1 MALQDLTPQLR
12 TRLSRM
18 ERAVGWFVI
27 IATALLLF
35 GFGYYIY
42 NMAQRKGWFTPK
54 FLYQTG
60 LNNVAG
66 IKVGDPVRLM
76 GNTVGQITEMI
87 PNDPKDYYGMTVR
100 FSVLKPHYG
109 YIWDDSKVKVGSDF
123 IGNRY
128 LEITK
133 GEAGVPTILEDTNKV
148 AQGLLRKDSTKDPR
162 LKQLAELHG
171 ANPDLERTNS
181 LKFYALLAYQLN
193 QLVEQNPTVFYTNL
207 TEICW
212 LYPEESP
219 ALNERLERVA
229 NQIEEALPNI
239 LNLTNQIYAVL
250 SNSTILTAHLDEV
263 AVSARPA
270 VSNLA
275 LVTAQLNQPGALGEW
290 LLPTNINQKL
300 DSVLG
305 GADSTLNTAN
315 TNLAALA
322 QSLYASLENLSTIT
336 SNLNGQMQAN
346 TNLLSGISKAIVDA
360 DNLVQG
366 LKHHWLLRSA
376 FKKENAAEKNAPE
389 KNAPEKSA
397 SGYTQPVQSP
407 KESGKR

>member
-1 MALQDLTPQLR
+1 
-12 TRLSRM
+12 M

-54 FLYQTG
+54 FYYQTG
-60 LNNVAG
+60 LNNAAG
-66 IKVGDPVRLM
+66 LKE
-76 GNTVGQITEMI
+76 GNTVVLMGKSVGEITRI
-87 PNDPKDYYGMTVR
+87 VPNDPQDYYGMTVY
-100 FSVLKPHYG
+100 FYVLKPYYG
-109 YIWDDSKVKVGSDF
+109 YIWDDSKVKVSSDF
-123 IGNRY
+123 IGNRF

-133 GEAGVPTILEDTNKV
+133 GQAGVATIYEDTNSV
-148 AQGLLRKDSTKDPR
+148 PRAFLRSKAIRAARKEVVTRLTKADP
-162 LKQLAELHG
+162 
-171 ANPDLERTNS
+171 NLERTNP
-181 LKFYALLAYQLN
+181 YQYRT
-193 QLVEQNPTVFYTNL
+193 QLTEDLQRTIDQNRAAFYTNL
-207 TEICW
+207 TEVYW

-219 ALNERLERVA
+219 ALNERLEHVA

-239 LNLTNQIYAVL
+239 LNLTNQLYAVL
-250 SNSTILTAHLDEV
+250 SNSATLTAHLDEV
-263 AVSARPA
+263 TVSARPA

-275 LVTAQLNQPGALGEW
+275 LVAAQLNQPGALGEW

-322 QSLYASLENLSTIT
+322 QSLYASLENLSQIT
-336 SNLNGQMQAN
+336 SNLNSQVRVN
-346 TNLLSGISKAIVDA
+346 TNMLTGISKAIADA

-376 FKKENAAEKNAPE
+376 FKKENAAEKNAS
-389 KNAPEKSA
+389 EKSD
-397 SGYTQPVQSP
+397 STPPQSVKSP
-407 KESGKR
+407 KESGRR

>member
-27 IATALLLF
+27 LATALLLF
-35 GFGYYIY
+35 GFGYYIFT
-42 NMAQRKGWFTPK
+42 MAQRKGWFTPK
-54 FLYQTG
+54 YYYQTG

-100 FSVLKPHYG
+100 FCVLKPHYG
-109 YIWDDSKVKVGSDF
+109 YIWDDSRVKVGSDF
-123 IGNRY
+123 IGNRF

-133 GEAGVPTILEDTNKV
+133 GEAGVATIETDTNNVPRAFLRSKV
-148 AQGLLRKDSTKDPR
+148 IQEARKKVVSDLGKADPNLDRNNPYEYRRLLTDG
-162 LKQLAELHG
+162 LKQMIDQDHA
-171 ANPDLERTNS
+171 A
-181 LKFYALLAYQLN
+181 
-193 QLVEQNPTVFYTNL
+193 FYTNL
-207 TEICW
+207 TEIGW
-212 LYPEESP
+212 LNPEESP

-239 LNLTNQIYAVL
+239 LNLTNQLSAVL
-250 SNSTILTAHLDEV
+250 SNSAILTANLSEV

-322 QSLYASLENLSTIT
+322 QSLYESLENLSNLT
-336 SNLNGQMQAN
+336 SNLNGQVQVN
-346 TNLLSGISKAIVDA
+346 TNMLSNISKAIVDA

-366 LKHHWLLRSA
+366 LKRHWFLRSA
-376 FKKENAAEKNAPE
+376 FKKENAAEKNASE
-389 KNAPEKSA
+389 KTGSTPAP
-397 SGYTQPVQSP
+397 PVKSP
-407 KESGKR
+407 KESGRR